1 MLLSSNGRHRATPAR
16 RTATQRLLA
25 GAGIA
30 SVVGMAFPLAAAT
43 SAVAAPSSSS
53 STPAATTAAATAST
67 PGAAVTAEPTS
78 ASTTRRATHAA
89 SYYTVQAGDWLSTIA
104 QREHVRGG
112 WERLYAINRST
123 LTQGPDLIYPGE
135 RLVLNGTVVASSTT
149 TAPAA
154 TTSTTSS
161 SSSSTSAPVTTAS
174 TVTSNAANAAAN
186 AAASA
191 AAQAAYNAA
200 VSANAAA
207 AANASGSSSDSASG
221 STSAPSTP
229 ASNSGSGTTASSST
243 PAASG
248 SMAAAIS
255 FAEAQLGKEYVYG
268 GTGPDT
274 WDCSGLTQAALA
286 AAGISI
292 PRTSEEQAAAATPV
306 SMNALEPGDLL
317 FWSTDGTA
325 ANAYHVAIYIG
336 NGSYVEAANPSTGVV
351 TDTIS
356 DYTPTFAGR
365 F

>member
-30 SVVGMAFPLAAAT
+30 GVVGMAFPLAAAT
-43 SAVAAPSSSS
+43 NAVAAPSSSAS
-53 STPAATTAAATAST
+53 NAVAGTATATDTGAAAAAQPAAAATDRR
-67 PGAAVTAEPTS
+67 
-78 ASTTRRATHAA
+78 TTRHAA
-89 SYYTVQAGDWLSTIA
+89 SHYTVVAGDWLSSIA
-104 QREHVRGG
+104 DKEHVSGG
-112 WERLYAINRST
+112 WERLYALNRST

-135 RLVLNGTVVASSTT
+135 RLVISGTVVASSTT
-149 TAPAA
+149 TAPSTSTGSSAPAA
-154 TTSTTSS
+154 TTATTTSTTSS
-161 SSSSTSAPVTTAS
+161 TSSSTSS
-174 TVTSNAANAAAN
+174 SDGN

-200 VSANAAA
+200 VSANPA
-207 AANASGSSSDSASG
+207 SSSDSASSSG
-221 STSAPSTP
+221 SADTSTTSSASTST
-229 ASNSGSGTTASSST
+229 SSV
-243 PAASG
+243 PAATG

-286 AAGISI
+286 QAGISI

-336 NGSYVEAANPSTGVV
+336 NGEYVEAANPSAGVK
-351 TDTIS
+351 TDTIA

>member
-1 MLLSSNGRHRATPAR
+1 MLLSSHGRHRAVPAR

-30 SVVGMAFPLAAAT
+30 GVVGMAFPLAT
-43 SAVAAPSSSS
+43 STTAVAATPTS
-53 STPAATTAAATAST
+53 STSNAVAGTATATTTT
-67 PGAAVTAEPTS
+67 PTAAVAPS
-78 ASTTRRATHAA
+78 HRRSGSRA
-89 SYYTVQAGDWLSTIA
+89 SYTVVAGDWLSSIA
-104 QREHVRGG
+104 EKEHVSGG
-112 WERLYAINRST
+112 WERLYALNKST

-135 RLVLNGTVVASSTT
+135 RLVVSGTVLASSTT
-149 TAPAA
+149 SAPAA
-154 TTSTTSS
+154 PAPASAPASTTSTASS
-161 SSSSTSAPVTTAS
+161 GSSD
-174 TVTSNAANAAAN
+174 AN

-200 VSANAAA
+200 VSANTSTQ
-207 AANASGSSSDSASG
+207 ASSQSSSSDSAS
-221 STSAPSTP
+221 STSST
-229 ASNSGSGTTASSST
+229 STASSSL

-248 SMAAAIS
+248 NMAAAIS
-255 FAEAQLGKEYVYG
+255 FAEAQLGKAYVYG

-286 AAGISI
+286 QAGISI

-325 ANAYHVAIYIG
+325 ANAYHVAIYVG
-336 NGSYVEAANPSTGVV
+336 NGEYVEAANPSAGVK

>member
-30 SVVGMAFPLAAAT
+30 GVVGMAFPLAAAT
-43 SAVAAPSSSS
+43 TAVAAPSSSA
-53 STPAATTAAATAST
+53 STPVAAAATST
-67 PGAAVTAEPTS
+67 TVAAQPTS
-78 ASTTRRATHAA
+78 DATTTRRTTQAAAT
-89 SYYTVQAGDWLSTIA
+89 YTVVAGDWLSSIA
-104 QREHVRGG
+104 QREHVSGG
-112 WERLYAINRST
+112 WERLYALNRST

-135 RLVLNGTVVASSTT
+135 RLVLSGTVVASSTT
-149 TAPAA
+149 TTTAPAA
-154 TTSTTSS
+154 PVA
-161 SSSSTSAPVTTAS
+161 STSAPVTTTS
-174 TVTSNAANAAAN
+174 TVTSGSADAN

-200 VSANAAA
+200 VSANSAAQSSA
-207 AANASGSSSDSASG
+207 QSSQSSDSSTSSDSAS
-221 STSAPSTP
+221 
-229 ASNSGSGTTASSST
+229 TASSSTATSST

-286 AAGISI
+286 QAGISI

-336 NGSYVEAANPSTGVV
+336 NGSYVEAANPTTGIVI
-351 TDTIS
+351 DTIS

>member
-1 MLLSSNGRHRATPAR
+1 MLLSSNGRHRATSAR
-16 RTATQRLLA
+16 RTTTQRLLA

-30 SVVGMAFPLAAAT
+30 GVVGMAFPLAAAT
-43 SAVAAPSSSS
+43 SAVAAPSSST
-53 STPAATTAAATAST
+53 STPAAAAATSAGT
-67 PGAAVTAEPTS
+67 AVTAQPT
-78 ASTTRRATHAA
+78 AATTPRRTRAA
-89 SYYTVQAGDWLSTIA
+89 AGYTVVAGDWLSSIA
-104 QREHVRGG
+104 DKEHVAGG
-112 WERLYAINRST
+112 WERLYALNRST

-135 RLVLNGTVVASSTT
+135 RLVLSGTVLASSTT
-149 TAPAA
+149 TAPA
-154 TTSTTSS
+154 TSTPA
-161 SSSSTSAPVTTAS
+161 SAPVTTTS
-174 TVTSNAANAAAN
+174 TVTSDSAANSAAANSAAAN

-200 VSANAAA
+200 VAG
-207 AANASGSSSDSASG
+207 NASSNQAASSNASSNANSSSSSSSSDSASSSS
-221 STSAPSTP
+221 ST
-229 ASNSGSGTTASSST
+229 TTASSST
-243 PAASG
+243 PAATG

-286 AAGISI
+286 QAGISI

-336 NGSYVEAANPSTGVV
+336 NGEYVEAANPSTGVV

>member
-30 SVVGMAFPLAAAT
+30 GVVGMAFPLAAAT
-43 SAVAAPSSSS
+43 TAVAAPSSSA
-53 STPAATTAAATAST
+53 STPVAAAATST
-67 PGAAVTAEPTS
+67 TVAAQPTS
-78 ASTTRRATHAA
+78 DATTTRRTTQAAAT
-89 SYYTVQAGDWLSTIA
+89 YTVAAGDWLSSIA
-104 QREHVRGG
+104 QREHVSGG
-112 WERLYAINRST
+112 WERLYALNRST

-135 RLVLNGTVVASSTT
+135 RLVLSGTVVASSTT

-154 TTSTTSS
+154 PAA
-161 SSSSTSAPVTTAS
+161 STSAPVTTTS
-174 TVTSNAANAAAN
+174 TVTSGSGSTDAN

-200 VSANAAA
+200 VSANSAAQSSQSSD
-207 AANASGSSSDSASG
+207 SGTSSDSAS
-221 STSAPSTP
+221 SSS
-229 ASNSGSGTTASSST
+229 SSTASSST
-243 PAASG
+243 PAATG

-286 AAGISI
+286 QAGISI

-336 NGSYVEAANPSTGVV
+336 NGSYVEAANPTTGIVI
-351 TDTIS
+351 DTIS